1 MGDIVATVASPV
13 MILNCYFD
21 GELVKIQM
29 KKKVNPDSKEVPK
42 SIENQKTLIF
52 GLPHGRKKNQ

>member
-1 MGDIVATVASPV
+1 MGDIVATVASPD

-29 KKKVNPDSKEVPK
+29 KKKANPDSKEVPK
-42 SIENQKTLIF
+42 SIESIKR
-52 GLPHGRKKNQ
+52 H